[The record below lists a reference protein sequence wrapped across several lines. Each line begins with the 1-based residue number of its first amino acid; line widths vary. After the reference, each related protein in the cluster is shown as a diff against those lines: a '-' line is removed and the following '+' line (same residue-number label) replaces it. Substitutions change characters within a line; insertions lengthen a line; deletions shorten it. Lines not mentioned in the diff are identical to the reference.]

1 MELHTKSDFEILM
14 HRLLD
19 PLLPLYSPGGASMN
33 PGGAGASYREKTIGL
48 EGFSRPLWA
57 LAPYWMG
64 GGSPEPFAAV
74 YQKGLAHGSDPEDPE
89 YWGDT
94 GDYDQCFV
102 EMTAI
107 ACAILEVPQIVWQP
121 LSEAAR
127 RNLAHWMSNINRHLV
142 PHCNWL
148 FFRVLVNLALDSVGM
163 EADLDLLQADL
174 REMDS
179 WYTGGGWYTDGPA
192 AEKPQKDYYIPWG
205 LEYYGVL
212 YSVFAEKQDPDRA
225 GVFRQR
231 AMDFGRSFA
240 CWFDEN
246 GAALPYGRSL
256 TYRFG
261 QCAFYSACVWAGLEP
276 LPLPVMKGIITRNLQ
291 WWLKRPIFD
300 RDGVLTVGYCYPNL
314 YMAEQYN
321 APGSP
326 YWGLK
331 TFLLLAL
338 PESHPFWSVEAAPL
352 PAEIASPGLYPQHD
366 SGLLL
371 QRLPDGQ
378 LNAYAPAVVEKGGH
392 GQFAEKYAK
401 FCYNTRF
408 GFSASRSYVQLE
420 QAAPDSMLAFVLPGP
435 EGGWVF
441 VRRHSVSFRLLE
453 DRMISE
459 WIPMP
464 GIRVK
469 TELIPW
475 GGGHLRRH
483 SVESEIVCEAF
494 DCGFAVP
501 KFAPGFGSC
510 AQEHTAE
517 AHSGSLSCRV
527 ESFSGGMGT
536 IVNAWPNTSLYN
548 PNTVIPAV
556 RYAVPS
562 GAVLLETLVTSS
574 ADSAE

>member
-1 MELHTKSDFEILM
+1 MNLHTKQDFEALM
-14 HRLLD
+14 HRMLD
-19 PLLPLYSPGGASMN
+19 PLLPLYSPGCARMT
-33 PGGAGASYREKTIGL
+33 PGGAGATYDERTIGM
-48 EGFSRPLWA
+48 EGFSRPLWV

-64 GGSPEPFAAV
+64 GGDPEPFAEI
-74 YQKGLAHGSDPEDPE
+74 YRKGLAHGSDPDDAE

-102 EMTAI
+102 EMAAI
-107 ACAILEVPQIVWQP
+107 ACAILEVPQIVWYP
-121 LSEAAR
+121 LSETAR
-127 RNLAHWMSNINRHLV
+127 LNLAHWLSGINQHFI

-163 EADLDLLQADL
+163 EADLALAEKDLQ
-174 REMDS
+174 EMDS

-192 AEKPQKDYYIPWG
+192 AEKPQKDYYVPWA

-212 YSVFAEKQDPDRA
+212 YSVFAEKRDPDRA
-225 GVFRQR
+225 EVFRQR
-231 AMDFGRSFA
+231 AMEFGRSFA
-240 CWFDEN
+240 YWFDEN

-276 LPLPVMKGIITRNLQ
+276 LPLPVMKGIIVRNLQ
-291 WWLKRPIFD
+291 WWMEQPIFD
-300 RDGVLTVGYCYPNL
+300 RDGVLTVGYCYPSL
-314 YMAEQYN
+314 YMAERYN

-326 YWGLK
+326 YWGMK

-338 PESHPFWSVEAAPL
+338 PGEHPFWSAQAAPL
-352 PAEIASPGLYPQHD
+352 PADIAAPGLYPHYD

-378 LNAYAPAVVEKGGH
+378 LNAYAPAVVEKSGH

-420 QAAPDSMLAFVLPGP
+420 QASPDSMLAFVLPG
-435 EGGWVF
+435 EDGGWVF
-441 VRRHSVSFRLLE
+441 VRRHSLSFELLE

-459 WIPMP
+459 WAPLP
-464 GIRVK
+464 GIQVK
-469 TELIPW
+469 TELIPCE
-475 GGGHLRRH
+475 GGHLRRH
-483 SVESEIVCEAF
+483 TVESEIVCEAF

-501 KFAPGFGSC
+501 KFAPGFGSSS
-510 AQEHTAE
+510 AEHAAE
-517 AHSGSLSCRV
+517 AHNSALACRV
-527 ESFSGGMGT
+527 ESSSGGAGT
-536 IVNAWPNTSLYN
+536 VVETWPNTSLYS

-556 RYAVPS
+556 KYEIPV
-562 GAVLLETLVTSS
+562 GTIQLETLVTSS
-574 ADSAE
+574 ANSVR